1 MAGNGRIVVGVDGSE
16 PSIEAL
22 RWAVR
27 EALLT
32 GRRVDVVTAWQPVHS
47 YAAVPPLGAPVIPG
61 SVATVDGD
69 YAAAASAEARAVA
82 EEAVRAVGLAQVGVD
97 HCLLQVEGP
106 AAPVLA
112 EASRAAD
119 MVVVGPNGH
128 NALLGMLLGSV
139 SNHLILHAA
148 CPVVVVR
155 TSPS

>member
-1 MAGNGRIVVGVDGSE
+1 MSGNGCIVVGVDGSE

-22 RWAVR
+22 RWATR

-32 GRRVDVVTAWQPVHS
+32 GRRVAVVTAWQPAHS
-47 YAAVPPLGAPVIPG
+47 YAAAAPLGAPIIPG
-61 SVATVDGD
+61 SVATDGED
-69 YAAAASAEARAVA
+69 YAAAAADARAVA
-82 EEAVRAVGLAQVGVD
+82 EEAVRSMGIERMGIEHTIQDLK
-97 HCLLQVEGP
+97 GP
-106 AAPVLA
+106 PGPVLA
-112 EASRAAD
+112 EASRQAD

-155 TSPS
+155 IGA